1 MGEDVRVATRF
12 KPAHRACATFAMDTI
27 LVTVKLF
34 SIYQEAYGVPEVQWE
49 FPSQSSVQAVL
60 DRALADHPCL
70 EPWRN
75 QTRLGLNLQFVDANT
90 PLSSGDEVV
99 LIPPVSGG

>member
-1 MGEDVRVATRF
+1 
-12 KPAHRACATFAMDTI
+12 MDMIT
-27 LVTVKLF
+27 VTVKLF

-49 FPSQSSVQAVL
+49 VPPQSSVQAVL
-60 DRALADHPCL
+60 DRALAEHPRL

-75 QTRLGLNLQFVDANT
+75 QTRLGLNLRFVEADT
-90 PLSSGDEVV
+90 PLSPGDEVV